1 MHRFVIYFD
10 IMLKSFKS
18 FELETQQH
26 PELTAFLP
34 FDVVWEYKRNP
45 MKYFQA
51 DIHYALQIS
60 IVLFGKVEMI
70 FDDCRKTYS
79 AGDIFFTTCWE
90 PHAYR
95 LSAPKTFL
103 MSINL
108 NIDTLGQCAPF
119 SNCDFML
126 PFATAAA
133 YRVSPTA
140 DNDRRFFLESGKK
153 IFHYYCKK
161 PKNYHYHAWLL
172 IHQLLLHIIDMM
184 PEERQELTYNQQDF
198 KRVKNAVDLVRKTQ
212 GKAPSLE
219 EAASICNLSVSRFS
233 ALFKHSIG
241 ISYGQFALHARLSKV
256 AEELLYSNY
265 SLNELAERWG
275 FFDASSLSHAFN
287 KVFNCRP
294 GAFKKQK
301 ELSKNSP
308 K

>member
-1 MHRFVIYFD
+1 MHLLFIAIYFD

-34 FDVVWEYKRNP
+34 FDVVWEYKRTP

-60 IVLFGKVEMI
+60 LVLYGEVEMI
-70 FDDCRKTYS
+70 FDDCRKTYR

-90 PHAYR
+90 PHAYK
-95 LSAPKTFL
+95 LSAEKTFL
-103 MSINL
+103 MSVNL
-108 NIDTLGQCAPF
+108 NIETLGQCAPF

-126 PFATAAA
+126 PFVTAASG
-133 YRVSPTA
+133 RVSPT
-140 DNDRRFFLESGKK
+140 DEKERRFIWETGRK
-153 IFHYYCKK
+153 IFHYYAKK
-161 PKNYHYHAWLL
+161 PKNFHYHAWLL
-172 IHQLLLHIIDMM
+172 IHQLLLHNLDLIT
-184 PEERQELTYNQQDF
+184 EEQQEQSYNQQDF
-198 KRVKNAVDLVRKTQ
+198 KRVKAAVDIIRKTQ
-212 GKAPSLE
+212 GKTPSLE
-219 EAASICNLSVSRFS
+219 EAAAVCNLSVSRFS
-233 ALFKHSIG
+233 AIFRRSIG

-275 FFDASSLSHAFN
+275 FFDASSLSHAFY

-301 ELSKNSP
+301 K
-308 K
+308 

>member
-1 MHRFVIYFD
+1 
-10 IMLKSFKS
+10 MLKSFKS

-45 MKYFQA
+45 MKHFQA

-60 IVLFGKVEMI
+60 IVLYGEVEMI
-70 FDDCRKTYS
+70 FDDCRRKYS
-79 AGDIFFTTCWE
+79 PGDIFFITCWE
-90 PHAYR
+90 PHAYK
-95 LSAPKTFL
+95 LSAEKTFL

-119 SNCDFML
+119 SSCDFML
-126 PFATAAA
+126 PFATAASC
-133 YRVSPTA
+133 RISPQA
-140 DNDRRFFLESGKK
+140 ENDRKFIRETGRK
-153 IFHYYCKK
+153 IFHYYSKK

-172 IHQLLLHIIDMM
+172 IHELLLHTIDLMTD
-184 PEERQELTYNQQDF
+184 EQQSATYSQPDF
-198 KRVKNAVDLVRKTQ
+198 KRVKTAVDLIRKTQ
-212 GKAPSLE
+212 GKTPSLE
-219 EAASICNLSVSRFS
+219 EAAASCNLSVSRFS
-233 ALFKHSIG
+233 TLFKRSIG

-275 FFDASSLSHAFN
+275 FFDASSLSHAFY

-301 ELSKNSP
+301 QI
-308 K
+308 

>member
-1 MHRFVIYFD
+1 
-10 IMLKSFKS
+10 MLKSFKS

-34 FDVVWEYKRNP
+34 FDVVWEYKRTP

-60 IVLFGKVEMI
+60 LVLYGEVEMI
-70 FDDCRKTYS
+70 FDDCRKTYR

-95 LSAPKTFL
+95 LSAAKSFL

-108 NIDTLGQCAPF
+108 NIETLGQCAPF

-126 PFATAAA
+126 PFAASAAA
-133 YRVSPTA
+133 RVSPA
-140 DNDRRFFLESGKK
+140 DEKERHFIWDSGRK
-153 IFHYYCKK
+153 IFHYFCKK
-161 PKNYHYHAWLL
+161 PQNYHYYAWLL
-172 IHQLLLHIIDMM
+172 IHELLLHNIDLMTTGN
-184 PEERQELTYNQQDF
+184 EEPTYSRYDF
-198 KRVKNAVDLVRKTQ
+198 KRIKNAVDLIRKTQ
-212 GKAPSLE
+212 GKTPSLE
-219 EAASICNLSVSRFS
+219 EAAEVCNLSVSRFS
-233 ALFKHSIG
+233 AIFKRSVG

-265 SLNELAERWG
+265 SLNELADRWG
-275 FFDASSLSHAFN
+275 FFDASSLSHAFY

-301 ELSKNSP
+301 QK
-308 K
+308 